1 MDAAQPPARP
11 PSGLDINACPLVR
24 YQWKKFTDK
33 LILPVLVRRDKWFFG
48 HIVGK
53 VVLKYYK
60 TRKYFA
66 GIDDLIVWQNKTEA
80 VRNVDSQNEIADL
93 IGIEVHHNHST
104 LNYCNILRNM
114 GFPSKGKDDK
124 KRKVV
129 DRTFYR

>member
-1 MDAAQPPARP
+1 M
-11 PSGLDINACPLVR
+11 
-24 YQWKKFTDK
+24 
-33 LILPVLVRRDKWFFG
+33 
-48 HIVGK
+48 GK

-66 GIDDLIVWQNKTEA
+66 GIDDLIVCQNKTEA

-104 LNYCNILRNM
+104 LNSESWILRNM

-124 KRKVV
+124 KRKAV
-129 DRTFYR
+129 DGTLYRQNDRCPPDPF